1 MNNIVNQALE
11 DSNLP
16 QVICIGEALLDRL
29 GPLGGDP
36 LIDKPVEDRLG
47 GAPANVACCL
57 AKLGIQS
64 AFCGRLGADFIGKD
78 FQNLFKARGVNFQ
91 GLQIDD
97 QRPSRI
103 VLVHRDETGERS
115 FQGFV
120 GDIGMG
126 FADQAFSFSDLLQ
139 PWSGLIPQAI
149 WLLVG
154 TIPLASRTSEEA
166 LLRSID
172 EAHTSGIQLALDIN
186 WRSTFW
192 DLTSSPES
200 GPTKNDL
207 KKIAPLLEKA
217 DLLKL
222 ANEEALWFFNSND
235 PWKISSSLSKR
246 PDVVITDGAKPVCWS
261 IAGFGGEMEAFAPPS
276 VVDTTGAGDAFT
288 AGLIYKLLSFELDQ
302 LSKQI
307 AEEIIQ
313 FANAC
318 GSHVCK
324 GLGAIDS
331 QPYLQDID
339 DLLSFSNGGMS

>member
-1 MNNIVNQALE
+1 MNNIVNQAFQ

-139 PWSGLIPQAI
+139 PLSGLIPQAT

-154 TIPLASRTSEEA
+154 TIPLAASTSEEA

-192 DLTSSPES
+192 DPTSSPES

-207 KKIAPLLEKA
+207 TKIAPLLEKA

-235 PWKISSSLSKR
+235 PWKISRSLSKR
-246 PDVVITDGAKPVCWS
+246 PDVVITDGAKPVRWS
-261 IAGFGGEMEAFAPPS
+261 IAGFGGEMEVFAPPS

-288 AGLIYKLLSFELDQ
+288 AGLLNQLLRLPAKPQNQKEAEHVVSF
-302 LSKQI
+302 
-307 AEEIIQ
+307 A
-313 FANAC
+313 AAC
-318 GSHVCK
+318 GALVCR
-324 GLGAIDS
+324 GAGSIDP
-331 QPYLQDID
+331 QPSYDEVI
-339 DLLSFSNGGMS
+339 SFLVEVAGR